1 MKRELFILG
10 ICLLVLSACEDVIE
24 LDLPDAEPLLVVNGR
39 ITDSDSTGVTLTT
52 SAPYFSNQATPR
64 VSGAVIRLFENG
76 VEIDQ
81 LAEDSAGYY
90 RSDQT
95 GIAGRTY
102 HITVEIAQGNPAI
115 ASGTWRSRPE
125 RLRPVALIDSV
136 YSEYLEEDPPFQEEG
151 LYPFFTFSDL
161 ADQRD
166 HYRLR
171 IWRNDT
177 IRDAPTDITT
187 YEDELWNGRSFDNV
201 DFPAVQ
207 FENDPKPE
215 GTTYRVE
222 QSSISVAYF
231 DYLNLMFSQTAQVGS
246 TFDPP
251 PAPLIGNIE
260 CLSQPDQIGLGYF
273 NVSAISTAEVS
284 LEL

>member
-1 MKRELFILG
+1 M
-10 ICLLVLSACEDVIE
+10 
-24 LDLPDAEPLLVVNGR
+24 
-39 ITDSDSTGVTLTT
+39 
-52 SAPYFSNQATPR
+52 
-64 VSGAVIRLFENG
+64 
-76 VEIDQ
+76 
-81 LAEDSAGYY
+81 
-90 RSDQT
+90 
-95 GIAGRTY
+95 
-102 HITVEIAQGNPAI
+102 
-115 ASGTWRSRPE
+115 
-125 RLRPVALIDSV
+125 ALIDSI
-136 YSEYLEEDPPFQEEG
+136 YSEYLEEEPPFQEEG

-177 IRDAPTDITT
+177 IRNAPTDITT
-187 YEDELWNGRSFDNV
+187 YEDDLWNGRSFDNV

-231 DYLNLMFSQTAQVGS
+231 DYLNLLFSQTAQVGS

-260 CLSQPDQIGLGYF
+260 CLSQANRTSLGYF